1 MVQKRVLHLRSLVSS
16 RFGSLFLVYILVEY
30 AILDLKN
37 FLTSYR
43 GGNLQVKSGAPVFLL
58 LFAFAF
64 K

>member
-16 RFGSLFLVYILVEY
+16 RFVSLVLVYTLGEH
-30 AILDLKN
+30 AILDFKIFVN
-37 FLTSYR
+37 SYH
-43 GGNLQVKSGAPVFLL
+43 GGSLQVKSGAPVFLL